1 MKFIIKI
8 NGKAYT
14 CTPDQT
20 VLQVAID
27 NKIDIP
33 HFCYHEDLPIDA
45 HCRTCLVE
53 IKPEGKIVTS
63 CSLRVK
69 PGLSVITNS
78 PLVKKLRNEN
88 MELLLAGHKNVCK
101 NCIKGYACKTL
112 DLMKKFGVT
121 GKKYEHARIP
131 QAVHKM
137 GDAAEFDPQA
147 CISCNKCVEMCK
159 KIGIGFLELE
169 GKGAKSHLTYNKD
182 PKVDCIYC
190 GQCTV
195 HCPVAAVREQSHI
208 EAVEQLLA
216 NKERGKVIIAQM
228 APSVRASIGEE
239 FGLPPGSNME
249 GQMYTALRMLGF
261 NKIFDVNMG
270 ADITTYV
277 EAMELVER
285 IKKGGPL
292 PMFTSC
298 CPGWVKFAEFYY
310 PEILPHLT
318 TSRSPQMHSGGAYKT
333 WWADRMRIDPRD
345 VIVVSFMPCT
355 SKKYE
360 ARMKKFR
367 IDGVDPVD
375 YVLTTR
381 EAAVL
386 LKKHKIDLPKLESGS
401 VDKYG
406 EYSGAS
412 AIYGAS
418 GGVMESALRSA
429 YFFLTGQELKKVE
442 FKSVRGMKGIK
453 EAKVKI
459 GDRTLK
465 VAVAAT
471 AKNARIILE
480 KLKKDPKAYDYVEV
494 MACPGGCIGGGG
506 QPIPSTERIV
516 WERIKALYKIDDSMY
531 LRKAHLNPI
540 VKDFFDNYIAK
551 ISKKQASAIL
561 HTHYEKK
568 EKFE

>member
-8 NGKAYT
+8 NGKTYS
-14 CTPDQT
+14 CNPDQT

-27 NKIDIP
+27 NKIEIP

-53 IKPEGKIVTS
+53 VKPEAKIVMS
-63 CSLRVK
+63 CSLKVK
-69 PGLSVITNS
+69 PGLSVLTNS

-88 MELLLAGHKNVCK
+88 MELLLAGHKDVCK
-101 NCIKGYACKTL
+101 NCIRGYACKTF

-131 QAVHKM
+131 EAVHKM
-137 GDAAEFDPQA
+137 GDAAEFDPHA
-147 CISCNKCVEMCK
+147 CISCNKCVEMCQ

-182 PKVDCIYC
+182 PKVDCVYC

-195 HCPVAAVREQSHI
+195 HCPVAAVREQSHL
-208 EAVEQLLA
+208 EAVEQILE
-216 NKERGKVIIAQM
+216 NKEGKVVIAQM

-239 FGLPPGSNME
+239 FGLPPGTNLE
-249 GQMYTALRMLGF
+249 AQMYTALRMLGF

-298 CPGWVKFAEFYY
+298 CPGWVKYAEFYH

-318 TSRSPQMHSGGAYKT
+318 TARSPQIHSGGAYKT

-345 VIVVSFMPCT
+345 IIVVSFMPCT

-360 ARMKKFR
+360 ARMKDLK
-367 IDGVDPVD
+367 INGVYPVD

-381 EAAVL
+381 EIAVL
-386 LKKHKIDLPKLESGS
+386 LKKKKIDLPNLESGK

-406 EYSGAS
+406 EYSGAA

-418 GGVMESALRSA
+418 GGVMESALRTA
-429 YFFLTGQELKKVE
+429 HFFLTGKELKKVE
-442 FKSVRGMKGIK
+442 FKSVRGMKYLK
-453 EAKVKI
+453 KAKVKM
-459 GDRTLK
+459 GSKTLN
-465 VAVAAT
+465 VAVCATPKYAAM
-471 AKNARIILE
+471 IIE
-480 KLKKDPKAYDYVEV
+480 ELKKNPKAYDYIEV
-494 MACPGGCIGGGG
+494 MSCPGGCIGGGG
-506 QPIPSTERIV
+506 QPIPSTERII
-516 WERIKALYKIDDSMY
+516 WERVKSLYKIDDNMQIRS
-531 LRKAHLNPI
+531 AHQNPI
-540 VKDFFDNYIAK
+540 VKDFFENYIAK
-551 ISKKQASAIL
+551 LPEKEARAIL
-561 HTHYEKK
+561 HRHYEKK